1 MGKEGI
7 GDVFCDHKKEAH
19 TNPYRFVT
27 QSLTLQRVNILVQT
41 QAVHVGRQGNQCRPI
56 AANGELELTNIDL
69 ADLWFKND
77 VASADVYLIG
87 TTKD

>member
-7 GDVFCDHKKEAH
+7 GDVFCDHRCNNH
-19 TNPYRFVT
+19 TTPYRFVVH
-27 QSLTLQRVNILVQT
+27 SLTLQRLKICVQSE
-41 QAVHVGRQGNQCRPI
+41 AVHVGRLGNQCFPI
-56 AANGELELTNIDL
+56 AANSSLIMTNIDL

-77 VASADVYLIG
+77 VAEANVYLIG